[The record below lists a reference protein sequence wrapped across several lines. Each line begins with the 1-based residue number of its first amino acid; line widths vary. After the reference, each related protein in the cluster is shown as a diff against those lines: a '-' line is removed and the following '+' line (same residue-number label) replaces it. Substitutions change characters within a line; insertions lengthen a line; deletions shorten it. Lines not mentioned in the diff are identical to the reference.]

1 MKRLTNVFRGVKV
14 IFVDEG
20 DLTCMFVFYIRILKK
35 QRGYNFTMNNLT
47 KKFTFATTALL
58 ATGILAFN
66 QADEVSAAA
75 EWEARTVEHVTQ
87 DVQKNEDGSK
97 VYTVQSGDTLAVIA
111 QAFEVEVGLLASA
124 NNISNPNLIH
134 TGTEITLSA
143 DQKVVTT
150 KDPAGNTQTSQTQAP
165 AQEQAQAPVETS
177 NTQAYSAP
185 QKNVSSSSQA
195 QYSSPQPKQQA
206 AASQSS
212 NSGYT
217 SNATG
222 GEAAA
227 KEWIAQR
234 ESNGSYTAVN
244 GQYWGRYQLNPTL
257 VSHGAGPAEQEA
269 AADKYVSGRYGSWSS
284 AKSHWEQKGWY

>member
-1 MKRLTNVFRGVKV
+1 
-14 IFVDEG
+14 
-20 DLTCMFVFYIRILKK
+20 
-35 QRGYNFTMNNLT
+35 MNNLT

-66 QADEVSAAA
+66 QVDEVSAAT

-97 VYTVQSGDTLAVIA
+97 VYTVQQGDTLAVIA
-111 QAFEVEVGLLASA
+111 QAFEVEVALLASA
-124 NNISNPNLIH
+124 NNISNPNVIYA
-134 TGTEITLSA
+134 GTEITLSA

-150 KDPAGNTQTSQTQAP
+150 KDPSGNTQTSQTQAQAP
-165 AQEQAQAPVETS
+165 AQAQAQAS
-177 NTQAYSAP
+177 NAQAYSAP
-185 QKNVSSSSQA
+185 QKSAPASQP
-195 QYSSPQPKQQA
+195 QYSSAAQPKQQA

-217 SNATG
+217 SNASG
-222 GEAAA
+222 GDAAA

-234 ESNGSYTAVN
+234 ESSGSYSAYN
-244 GQYWGRYQLNPTL
+244 PSGGYYGRYQLNPSL
-257 VSHGAGPAEQEA
+257 ISYGASAAEQEA

>member
-1 MKRLTNVFRGVKV
+1 MKRLTKAFRGVKV

-20 DLTCMFVFYIRILKK
+20 DLTCMFLFYIRILKR

-47 KKFTFATTALL
+47 KKLTFATTALL

-66 QADEVSAAA
+66 QVDEVSAAT
-75 EWEARTVEHVTQ
+75 EWEARTVEHVRQ

-97 VYTVQSGDTLAVIA
+97 VYTVQQGDTLAVIA
-111 QAFEVEVGLLASA
+111 QAFEVEVALLASA
-124 NNISNPNLIH
+124 NNISNPNVIYA
-134 TGTEITLSA
+134 GTEITLSA
-143 DQKVVTT
+143 DQKVITT
-150 KDPAGNTQTSQTQAP
+150 KDPSGNTQTSQTQAP
-165 AQEQAQAPVETS
+165 APAPAQTSNAQAYT
-177 NTQAYSAP
+177 AP
-185 QKNVSSSSQA
+185 QKSVSSSSQA
-195 QYSSPQPKQQA
+195 QYRPAAQPKQQT

-212 NSGYT
+212 KSGYT

-222 GEAAA
+222 GDASA

-234 ESNGSYTAVN
+234 ESSGSYSAYN
-244 GQYWGRYQLNPTL
+244 PSGGYYGRYQLNPSL
-257 VSHGAGPAEQEA
+257 ISYGASAAEQEA